1 MKLKLACLSLMLVAF
16 QSMAQETDTSAI
28 NQRVEM
34 KDGKIT
40 IHLQGHA
47 YESGVQFDLSDPDMV
62 LTIETDPSA
71 APQALQPLPEP
82 TNDEL
87 ESELENHQN
96 TPAPEEDSP
105 FNEAKALALKV
116 EAQERAVSGDFDQ
129 ALQLLNEAQPLTAQ
143 PAKILATK
151 GSVLYKLGNVESA
164 IVAWQQALELD
175 PNLGEVKRMM
185 EWLEK

>member
-1 MKLKLACLSLMLVAF
+1 L
-16 QSMAQETDTSAI
+16 I
-28 NQRVEM
+28 RY
-34 KDGKIT
+34 I
-40 IHLQGHA
+40 
-47 YESGVQFDLSDPDMV
+47 
-62 LTIETDPSA
+62 
-71 APQALQPLPEP
+71 
-82 TNDEL
+82 
-87 ESELENHQN
+87 
-96 TPAPEEDSP
+96 PEEDSP

-116 EAQERAVSGDFDQ
+116 EAQKSAVSGDFEQ
-129 ALQLLNEAQPLTAQ
+129 ALQFLNETQPLTAQ